1 MHQDTTQPLKRALD
15 APIIQRIRR
24 NHALEHA
31 TIHMMSRSQRKLS
44 VVGRSDSR
52 GVTLIGNVPTDVVSA
67 CAEEA
72 LQRLR
77 NGEHELA
84 VHPNCGTNM
93 VTTAAIGVGAT
104 LAALLGSQ
112 PGRRGRLRRLPL
124 IAAGIMAAMAVG
136 RPLGLKAQEHVT
148 TLADPGDMQIL
159 EIRRMR
165 IAGMTIHR
173 IETTSSGG
181 SG

>member
-1 MHQDTTQPLKRALD
+1 MQQETTSPLDRALD

-31 TIHMMSRSQRKLS
+31 TIHMLSYRAKKLS
-44 VVGRSDSR
+44 LVGRSDSR
-52 GVTLIGNVPTDVVSA
+52 GIVLIGNVPTELVRQ

-77 NGEHELA
+77 SGEHELA

-93 VTTAAIGVGAT
+93 IVTAGIGLGAT

-112 PGRRGRLRRLPL
+112 PGRRGRWRRMPL
-124 IAAGIMAAMAVG
+124 IAAGMLAAVAVG
-136 RPLGLKAQEHVT
+136 RPLGLKLQERVT
-148 TLADPGDMQIL
+148 TLADPGDMRIL
-159 EIRRMR
+159 EIRCMRM
-165 IAGMTIHR
+165 AGLTVHR
-173 IETTSSGG
+173 IETTSS
-181 SG
+181 